1 MTFSLYC
8 TLFTV
13 LSVPHSSIQ
22 MPIPWTW
29 WMMIGDR
36 SSSSIFANNNQ
47 INEFE
52 FWLQFYTFCQEARAG
67 SSYKF
72 QSGITPHSPKSREI
86 KYRQTHKKV
95 TFDRNCTFYVQM
107 NGVCVSHFTHH
118 INSHPQS
125 PAKYS
130 WSWKVEMCWM
140 EGIEMNEWTKRRRR
154 KRTKQLSAYW

>member
-1 MTFSLYC
+1 MYHIHLSKCLFHEHGEWWLVIDLPARFSQIIIKLTNLNFDYN
-8 TLFTV
+8 FTHSAKKLGQGARINFKAESHLIPPNQEK
-13 LSVPHSSIQ
+13 LSTGKRI
-22 MPIPWTW
+22 
-29 WMMIGDR
+29 
-36 SSSSIFANNNQ
+36 
-47 INEFE
+47 
-52 FWLQFYTFCQEARAG
+52 
-67 SSYKF
+67 
-72 QSGITPHSPKSREI
+72 
-86 KYRQTHKKV
+86 KKV